1 VLTDDGRRRGRF
13 LTLEGPEG
21 AGKSTQAARLA
32 DHLATRGVDV
42 VLTREPGGTPV
53 GEAIREVLLAT
64 EPERHP
70 AGPRVDAL
78 LFNAARAQLVATVI
92 EPALERGEV
101 VVCDRYADST
111 LAYQGGG
118 RGLDAALLQSLNRAA
133 TGGLTPDLAVFNTPG
148 MDVMV
153 VGPSVAEA
161 TLSVR
166 GVRDKGVQFIVEPV
180 REPAGLRRAHE
191 RLFAEHG
198 VRYLDCEGGET
209 ILRVLHA
216 ASLLDEVFVT
226 VTDAVI
232 DESKHEGV
240 LKIFDFEAEGA
251 TLIAEGKIGD
261 ASGWLFRRWRFN
273 DR

>member
-1 VLTDDGRRRGRF
+1 LTDDGRRRGRF

-92 EPALERGEV
+92 EPALERGKV

-111 LAYQGGG
+111 LAYQGHGA
-118 RGLDAALLQSLNRAA
+118 GLPLQQLRDLASFA
-133 TGGLTPDLAVFNTPG
+133 TGGLQPDLTILLDLPV
-148 MDVMV
+148 
-153 VGPSVAEA
+153 EA
-161 TLSVR
+161 GLARKAGEETRFEQAFTVDYHRRVR
-166 GVRDKGVQFIVEPV
+166 AGFLALAAA
-180 REPAGLRRAHE
+180 EPAR
-191 RLFAEHG
+191 FAVVDATQEP
-198 VRYLDCEGGET
+198 
-209 ILRVLHA
+209 
-216 ASLLDEVFVT
+216 
-226 VTDAVI
+226 DAVTR
-232 DESKHEGV
+232 DV
-240 LKIFDFEAEGA
+240 LAAVDRVS
-251 TLIAEGKIGD
+251 LP
-261 ASGWLFRRWRFN
+261 ASTVE
-273 DR
+273 

>member
-1 VLTDDGRRRGRF
+1 MLTDDGRRRGRF

-111 LAYQGGG
+111 LAYQGHGA
-118 RGLDAALLQSLNRAA
+118 GLPLEQLRDLATFA
-133 TGGLTPDLAVFNTPG
+133 TGGLQPDLTILLDLPVEAGLARKAGEETRFEQAFTVDYHRRVRAGFLALAAAEPARFAVV
-148 MDVMV
+148 D
-153 VGPSVAEA
+153 A
-161 TLSVR
+161 T
-166 GVRDKGVQFIVEPV
+166 
-180 REPAGLRRAHE
+180 REP
-191 RLFAEHG
+191 
-198 VRYLDCEGGET
+198 
-209 ILRVLHA
+209 
-216 ASLLDEVFVT
+216 
-226 VTDAVI
+226 DAVTR
-232 DESKHEGV
+232 DV
-240 LKIFDFEAEGA
+240 LAAVDRVSLPASTAE
-251 TLIAEGKIGD
+251 
-261 ASGWLFRRWRFN
+261 
-273 DR
+273 

>member
-111 LAYQGGG
+111 LAYQGHGA
-118 RGLDAALLQSLNRAA
+118 GLPLEHLRDLATFA
-133 TGGLTPDLAVFNTPG
+133 TGGLQPDLTILLDLPV
-148 MDVMV
+148 
-153 VGPSVAEA
+153 EA
-161 TLSVR
+161 GLARKAGEETRFEQAFTVDYHRRVR
-166 GVRDKGVQFIVEPV
+166 AGFLALAAA
-180 REPAGLRRAHE
+180 EPAR
-191 RLFAEHG
+191 FAVVDATQEP
-198 VRYLDCEGGET
+198 
-209 ILRVLHA
+209 
-216 ASLLDEVFVT
+216 
-226 VTDAVI
+226 DAVTR
-232 DESKHEGV
+232 DV
-240 LKIFDFEAEGA
+240 LAAVDRVSWPASTAE
-251 TLIAEGKIGD
+251 
-261 ASGWLFRRWRFN
+261 
-273 DR
+273 

>member
-1 VLTDDGRRRGRF
+1 MLTDDGRRRGRF

-111 LAYQGGG
+111 LAYQGHGA
-118 RGLDAALLQSLNRAA
+118 GLPLEQLRDLATFA
-133 TGGLTPDLAVFNTPG
+133 TGGLQPDLTILLDLPV
-148 MDVMV
+148 
-153 VGPSVAEA
+153 EA
-161 TLSVR
+161 GLARKAGEETRFEQAFTVDYHRRVR
-166 GVRDKGVQFIVEPV
+166 AGFLALAAA
-180 REPAGLRRAHE
+180 EPAR
-191 RLFAEHG
+191 FAVVDATQEP
-198 VRYLDCEGGET
+198 
-209 ILRVLHA
+209 
-216 ASLLDEVFVT
+216 
-226 VTDAVI
+226 DAVTR
-232 DESKHEGV
+232 DV
-240 LKIFDFEAEGA
+240 LAAVDRVSLPASTAE
-251 TLIAEGKIGD
+251 
-261 ASGWLFRRWRFN
+261 
-273 DR
+273 

>member
-1 VLTDDGRRRGRF
+1 MPPDARPTRRRAAGGAGAPTYTSGVLTDDGRRRGRF

-92 EPALERGEV
+92 EPALERGKV

-111 LAYQGGG
+111 LAYQGHGA
-118 RGLDAALLQSLNRAA
+118 GLPLEQLRDLATFA
-133 TGGLTPDLAVFNTPG
+133 TGGLQPDLTILLDLPV
-148 MDVMV
+148 
-153 VGPSVAEA
+153 EA
-161 TLSVR
+161 GLARKAGEETRFEQAFTVDYHRRVR
-166 GVRDKGVQFIVEPV
+166 AGFLALAAA
-180 REPAGLRRAHE
+180 EPAR
-191 RLFAEHG
+191 FAVVDATQEP
-198 VRYLDCEGGET
+198 
-209 ILRVLHA
+209 
-216 ASLLDEVFVT
+216 
-226 VTDAVI
+226 DAVTR
-232 DESKHEGV
+232 DV
-240 LKIFDFEAEGA
+240 LAAVDRVSLPASTAE
-251 TLIAEGKIGD
+251 
-261 ASGWLFRRWRFN
+261 
-273 DR
+273 

>member
-1 VLTDDGRRRGRF
+1 MLTDDGRRRGRF

-92 EPALERGEV
+92 EPALERGKV

-111 LAYQGGG
+111 LAYQGHGA
-118 RGLDAALLQSLNRAA
+118 GLPLQQLRDLASFA
-133 TGGLTPDLAVFNTPG
+133 TGGLQPDLTILLDLPVEAGLARKAGEETRFERAF
-148 MDVMV
+148 
-153 VGPSVAEA
+153 SVDYHRR
-161 TLSVR
+161 VR
-166 GVRDKGVQFIVEPV
+166 AGFLALAAA
-180 REPAGLRRAHE
+180 EPAR
-191 RLFAEHG
+191 FAVVDATQEP
-198 VRYLDCEGGET
+198 
-209 ILRVLHA
+209 
-216 ASLLDEVFVT
+216 
-226 VTDAVI
+226 DAVTR
-232 DESKHEGV
+232 DV
-240 LKIFDFEAEGA
+240 LAAVDRVS
-251 TLIAEGKIGD
+251 LP
-261 ASGWLFRRWRFN
+261 ASTVE
-273 DR
+273 